1 MKSPAS
7 RLGNSVRFIIF
18 LALTVIT
25 NWLGAM
31 AFDQNKISGL
41 FTILF
46 FSIAALTLLFFIR
59 QFNLEKHYFSDRL
72 NSLGDVFNNAFGFII
87 VMFLAVGVLTLLIAW
102 LQVDG
107 TLPAFTR
114 DATVF
119 EVVDIGFWLNILI
132 SGILIPIIDQY
143 LINGFFF
150 NYFFRTETPLNI
162 VLGMLFSGVLFALLQ
177 FQPWFMPAFLQASFG
192 WLFAL
197 SYLRT
202 HNLALPILLNIFSA
216 ILFIVLG

>member
-18 LALTVIT
+18 FALAIVTT
-25 NWLGAM
+25 WLRNM
-31 AFDQNKISGL
+31 TFDQNKISGL
-41 FTILF
+41 FGLLF

-59 QFNLEKHYFSDRL
+59 QFNLEKRYFSDRL
-72 NSLGDVFNNAFGFII
+72 NSLSDVFNNAFGFVI
-87 VMFLAVGVLTLLIAW
+87 VMFLAVGGLTLLIAW

-107 TLPAFTR
+107 KLPVFSQE
-114 DATVF
+114 ATSF
-119 EVVDIGFWLNILI
+119 EVVDVGFWLNILM
-132 SGILIPIIDQY
+132 SGILMPIVNQY
-143 LINGFFF
+143 LVSGFFF
-150 NYFFRTETPLNI
+150 NYFFRVESHLNI
-162 VLGMLFSGVLFALLQ
+162 VLGMLFSGLLFALLQ

-202 HNLALPILLNIFSA
+202 NNLTVPIFLNIFSA

>member
-18 LALTVIT
+18 FALAIVTT
-25 NWLGAM
+25 WLRNM
-31 AFDQNKISGL
+31 TFDQNKISGL
-41 FTILF
+41 FGLLF

-59 QFNLEKHYFSDRL
+59 QFNLEKRYFSDRL
-72 NSLGDVFNNAFGFII
+72 NSLSDVFNNAFGFVI
-87 VMFLAVGVLTLLIAW
+87 VMFLAVGGLTLLIAW

-107 TLPAFTR
+107 KLPVFSQE
-114 DATVF
+114 ATSF
-119 EVVDIGFWLNILI
+119 EVVDVGFWLNILM
-132 SGILIPIIDQY
+132 SGILMPIVNQY
-143 LINGFFF
+143 LVS
-150 NYFFRTETPLNI
+150 L
-162 VLGMLFSGVLFALLQ
+162 LFALLQ

-202 HNLALPILLNIFSA
+202 NNLTVPIFLNIFSA